1 MKAKLISMMAAILC
15 LALCLAPLASC
26 DDDGG
31 ASDGTTAKPGVTT
44 APDTSA
50 PDTDVPGTSEPTTE
64 SPETSAPDTS
74 APDTSAP
81 DTDTKPVIDKTAWEN
96 MLSDKSFENYTLT
109 LEGRMTAVQ
118 DGVEQGTSDVRET
131 VKITVGKVEITAY
144 AEDVDSP
151 ANDSFTIVVE
161 GEAAEAQKEQVS
173 QIFLAVLSHYE
184 SFVYDPLTGNYTV
197 PQTLTVETVLK
208 GISYTPEGE
217 LTTYSVPATLVIR
230 EAVAAVSADGK
241 LLTFTCDYTQTMN
254 MGGSVISTSGKTTW
268 SFSDYGTTVIE

>member
-1 MKAKLISMMAAILC
+1 MKAKLISMMAAIIC
-15 LALCLAPLASC
+15 IALCLAPLASC

-31 ASDGTTAKPGVTT
+31 ASDGTTAKTGVTT
-44 APDTSA
+44 VPDTSA

-64 SPETSAPDTS
+64 SPETSAPE
-74 APDTSAP
+74 TSAP

-131 VKITVGKVEITAY
+131 VKITVGKVEITVY

-161 GEAAEAQKEQVS
+161 GEAAEAQKEQIS

-197 PQTLTVETVLK
+197 PETLTVETVLK
-208 GISYTPEGE
+208 GVSYTPEGE
-217 LTTYSVPATLVIR
+217 LTTFSIPATLVIR

-241 LLTFTCDYTQTMN
+241 LLTFVCDYTQAMN